1 LQATITLEYGNART
15 AASVAMA
22 ISPDNSTT
30 PKGLS
35 VKTTHQGK
43 LVVTE
48 IILEERIATLI
59 STVDDLLEGATTAE
73 KALHVVNEKRI

>member
-1 LQATITLEYGNART
+1 
-15 AASVAMA
+15 
-22 ISPDNSTT
+22 
-30 PKGLS
+30 